1 MKTSIT
7 CPPPSQATTT
17 SWLCRSVWWSVGKS
31 RSLIKIIRPKSKT
44 YAVVQ
49 WQFLF
54 LCGKWWGQYSWTTK
68 TTAAQYVQRQ
78 FLFLYGKILQS
89 ITTKTTFGSRS
100 WIAAQEKEIP
110 NQIWGKPFFLCVST
124 VSALSHAIC
133 QSDSKVICISS
144 DYCIKWDVPWVFGL
158 PASRWAV
165 PDIHTILVLFASGK
179 WLLSLFSFFYRNCD
193 HWAPFYLPTYH

>member
-1 MKTSIT
+1 MGLHVSLEFT
-7 CPPPSQATTT
+7 CFCAGVVALFANERFLSTVNQLGPPPFPSNHHIVIVSQCLMI
-17 SWLCRSVWWSVGKS
+17 SWEKLF
-31 RSLIKIIRPKSKT
+31 IDKIIRPKSKT
-44 YAVVQ
+44 YTVVQ
-49 WQFLF
+49 WQFFF

-144 DYCIKWDVPWVFGL
+144 DY
-158 PASRWAV
+158 
-165 PDIHTILVLFASGK
+165 
-179 WLLSLFSFFYRNCD
+179 
-193 HWAPFYLPTYH
+193 